1 MAEEPE
7 KKCDI
12 DDLMCQLQV
21 MNLLGGMKSLLGS
34 EKFKTRY
41 PEFEG
46 LEETIAERITEQK
59 TTLKEV
65 FEKCGIPAPE
75 ELEPETTTVEEE

>member
-21 MNLLGGMKSLLGS
+21 MNYLGGMKNLLGN

-46 LEETIAERITEQK
+46 LEETVSGRIKEQE
-59 TTLKEV
+59 TTIKEA
-65 FEKCGIPAPE
+65 FEKCGMPVPE
-75 ELEPETTTVEEE
+75 ELEPEPIIEEE

>member
-1 MAEEPE
+1 MVEEPE

-21 MNLLGGMKSLLGS
+21 MNLLGGMKNLLGS
-34 EKFKTRY
+34 ERFKTRY

-46 LEETIAERITEQK
+46 LEETVSERMREQE
-59 TTLKEV
+59 TTIREA
-65 FEKCGIPAPE
+65 FEKCGLPAPE
-75 ELEPETTTVEEE
+75 EPETETIVEEE

>member
-1 MAEEPE
+1 MTEEPE

-12 DDLMCQLQV
+12 DDILCQLQV
-21 MNLLGGMKSLLGS
+21 MNYLEGMKNLLGS

-46 LEETIAERITEQK
+46 LEGTVAERMREQE
-59 TTLKEV
+59 TTIKEA
-65 FEKCGIPAPE
+65 FEKCGIPVPE
-75 ELEPETTTVEEE
+75 KPEPEIIVEE

>member
-1 MAEEPE
+1 MPE

-21 MNLLGGMKSLLGS
+21 MNYLGGMKNLLGS
-34 EKFKTRY
+34 EKFKVRY

-46 LEETIAERITEQK
+46 LQETVMERMKEQE
-59 TTLKEV
+59 TTIREA
-65 FEKCGIPAPE
+65 FENCGLPIPE
-75 ELEPETTTVEEE
+75 EELIEPEEE

>member
-1 MAEEPE
+1 MSTE

-21 MNLLGGMKSLLGS
+21 MNYLGGMKNLLGS
-34 EKFKTRY
+34 EKFKIRY

-46 LEETIAERITEQK
+46 LEGTMIERMKEQETTIREAFER
-59 TTLKEV
+59 
-65 FEKCGIPAPE
+65 CGLPIPE
-75 ELEPETTTVEEE
+75 EETVEEE

>member
-12 DDLMCQLQV
+12 DDLMCQFQV
-21 MNLLGGMKSLLGS
+21 MSYLEGMQKLLGS

-46 LEETIAERITEQK
+46 LGETVTERIREQ
-59 TTLKEV
+59 
-65 FEKCGIPAPE
+65 
-75 ELEPETTTVEEE
+75 ETTIKEALERCGRPVPEKIIEEE

>member
-1 MAEEPE
+1 MTEQPE

-21 MNLLGGMKSLLGS
+21 MNLLGGMKNLLGT
-34 EKFKTRY
+34 ERFKTRY

-46 LEETIAERITEQK
+46 LEETVSERMKEQE
-59 TTLKEV
+59 TTIKEA
-65 FEKCGIPAPE
+65 FEKCGLPVPE
-75 ELEPETTTVEEE
+75 ETEPETTIKEE